1 MAMREK
7 SFKYTPLNIKG
18 ESSTHWDCT
27 NKGTYGPSRDFTT
40 ETKDKT
46 KIFKD
51 RSSTGKKKKKAEE
64 ISLTK

>member
-1 MAMREK
+1 MAMQET

-18 ESSTHWDCT
+18 ESSTHLDCA
-27 NKGTYGPSRDFTT
+27 NKGTYGSSQDFIP

-51 RSSTGKKKKKAEE
+51 KSSTEKKKAEK
-64 ISLTK
+64 ISLT

>member
-18 ESSTHWDCT
+18 EFSTHWDCT
-27 NKGTYGPSRDFTT
+27 NKGTYGSSQAFAT

-51 RSSTGKKKKKAEE
+51 RSSTEKKKQNKY
-64 ISLTK
+64 L